1 MNKESEI
8 CYWNELKGKLK
19 IRYPLLTSADL
30 QWRHSNQD
38 DLLEMIALKLG
49 ITFKELQGIIL
60 QLP

>member
-1 MNKESEI
+1 MNQEFEI
-8 CYWNELKGKLK
+8 INWNDVKGKLK
-19 IRYPLLTSADL
+19 IRYPFLTTADL